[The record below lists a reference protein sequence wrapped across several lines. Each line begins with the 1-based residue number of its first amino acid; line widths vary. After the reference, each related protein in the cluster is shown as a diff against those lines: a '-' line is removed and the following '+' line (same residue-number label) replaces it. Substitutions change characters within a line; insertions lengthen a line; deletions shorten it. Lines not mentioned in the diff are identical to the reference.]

1 MRQVTVSPFVKR
13 HPSRNLFEDFFAG
26 INEVIGNDF
35 VNSRPTVNVVENE
48 DTYSLKL
55 AAPGLEKKDFDL
67 NIDKNLL
74 TISVEKEI
82 ETTEG
87 ERYTRREFSYNKFTR
102 SFRLPKTVKTED
114 ISAAYKNGILTVT
127 LPKKEEA
134 KELPA
139 RKVKIS

>member
-1 MRQVTVSPFVKR
+1 MKQVTVSPFVKR
-13 HPSRNLFEDFFAG
+13 QPSRNLFEDFFAG

-35 VNSRPTVNVVENE
+35 VDSRPTVNVVENE

-55 AAPGLEKKDFDL
+55 AAPGLEKKDFEL

-134 KELPA
+134 KELPP

>member
-1 MRQVTVSPFVKR
+1 MKQVTVSPSVKR
-13 HPSRNLFEDFFAG
+13 QPSRNLFEDFFAG

-35 VNSRPTVNVVENE
+35 VDSRPTVNVVENE

-55 AAPGLEKKDFDL
+55 AAPGLEKKDFEL

-87 ERYTRREFSYNKFTR
+87 ERYTRREFSYNKFIR

-134 KELPA
+134 KELPP

>member
-1 MRQVTVSPFVKR
+1 MKQVTVSPFVKR
-13 HPSRNLFEDFFAG
+13 QPSRNLFEDFFAG

-35 VNSRPTVNVVENE
+35 VDSRPTVNVVENE

-55 AAPGLEKKDFDL
+55 AAPGLEKKDFEL

-87 ERYTRREFSYNKFTR
+87 ERYTRREFSYNKFIR

-134 KELPA
+134 KELPP

>member
-1 MRQVTVSPFVKR
+1 MKQVTVSPFVKR
-13 HPSRNLFEDFFAG
+13 QPSRNLFEDFFAG

-35 VNSRPTVNVVENE
+35 VDSRPTVNVVENE

-55 AAPGLEKKDFDL
+55 AAPGLEKKDFEL

-87 ERYTRREFSYNKFTR
+87 ERYTRREFSYNKFMR

-134 KELPA
+134 KELPP